1 MVKTF
6 NYQQIV
12 DRIIELENLELNG
25 NILTTEQNEELFD
38 LLYLKRDIEERPEE
52 E

>member
-1 MVKTF
+1 MVKTL

-12 DRIIELENLELNG
+12 ERIIELENLELNG
-25 NILTTEQNEELFD
+25 NTLTLEQTDELLD